1 MRRRNHLCALFRPL
15 ILTCVLVAASLAV
28 LSELPGRQG
37 RAYAQEETQAQEQ
50 QPPAE
55 QEEAVEPV
63 SEKGTYISPFW
74 LAFVMICFAAWLC
87 LTSWVCDDAMGVGIN
102 FAKWTSIMVGV
113 GAVGFLMILLI
124 HAAFG
129 FFILACLGGAFALY
143 VMERDKAV
151 PEHYKLI
158 RPDRLQG
165 VLDRFMFWRKWT
177 SGGVSVAGATSG
189 LEHVLSRQ
197 DGKRLEELVEAR
209 KELRTAALVTAQLLG
224 QAIDVKASSMQLAQ
238 TEGGVQVALEMD
250 GVVQRLEPLET
261 ELGAAVLGC
270 LGWLIRGG
278 ASGGQGPQQTG
289 RFYAEVPGQ
298 ERIEVTGRAGKSRA
312 GPGIAL
318 TFPDWTE
325 GIYKDGLEALGMH
338 RPMAE
343 RLHQALQLENGA
355 VLASGPPRSGITTTL
370 YAMVSQVDIFTR
382 EVISIEE
389 EIEHEL
395 DQVNRMKLDAAS
407 GKTFQQVYTLAMREE
422 PNVIMFGELK
432 EPQSATQLFKFAVEQ
447 GLLMSAVKAE
457 RSTDAL
463 VRLAAKGVDC
473 GLMAQSLKCVV
484 NQRLVRKLCEFCK
497 EPFEPSPEFLSK
509 LKIDPQNPGTWFKPV
524 GCERCLNTGYA
535 GRTAVF
541 EMLIVTDPVK
551 KILKAAAGGA
561 GKLSEAA
568 LRKAAG
574 RGALRPLRAE
584 GLLKVK
590 AGITTLDE
598 IRRCLGS

>member
-1 MRRRNHLCALFRPL
+1 MRRRNRLCALFRPL
-15 ILTCVLVAASLAV
+15 MLTCVLVAASLTV
-28 LSELPGRQG
+28 LSGLPGQQG
-37 RAYAQEETQAQEQ
+37 RAYAQETQVQEQ

-55 QEEAVEPV
+55 QGEAAEPAGQ
-63 SEKGTYISPFW
+63 KGTYINPFW
-74 LAFVMICFAAWLC
+74 LAFVMVCFAAWLY
-87 LTSWVCDDAMGVGIN
+87 LTSWVCDDAMGVGVSS
-102 FAKWTSIMVGV
+102 AKWTSIMIGT
-113 GAVGFLMILLI
+113 GAVGFLMVLLI
-124 HAAFG
+124 HAALG
-129 FFILACLGGAFALY
+129 FFMLVCLGGAFVLY

-151 PEHYKLI
+151 PEQYKLT
-158 RPDRLQG
+158 RAGRLQG
-165 VLDRFMFWRKWT
+165 ALERLMFWRKWT
-177 SGGVSVAGATSG
+177 SEGVRVAGGTSG
-189 LEHVLSRQ
+189 LDHVLSRQ

-224 QAIDVKASSMQLAQ
+224 QAIEVKASSMQLAR

-250 GVVQRLEPLET
+250 GVVQRLQPLET

-270 LGWLIRGG
+270 LGWLIRG
-278 ASGGQGPQQTG
+278 ASGGQGPRRTG
-289 RFYAEVPGQ
+289 RFYADVPGQ

-325 GIYKDGLEALGMH
+325 GIYKDGLEAIGMH
-338 RPMAE
+338 RPMVE
-343 RLHQALQLENGA
+343 RARQALQRENGA
-355 VLASGPPRSGITTTL
+355 VLVSGPPRSGTTTTL
-370 YAMVSQVDIFTR
+370 YAMVGQIDIFTTD
-382 EVISIEE
+382 VISIEE

-422 PNVIMFGELK
+422 PDVIMFGELK

-447 GLLMSAVKAE
+447 GLLMSTVKAE
-457 RSTDAL
+457 RSTDAP
-463 VRLAAKGVDC
+463 VRLAARGVDC
-473 GLMAQSLKCVV
+473 GLMAQSLTCVV

-497 EPFEPSPEFLSK
+497 EPFEPSPEFLRK

-541 EMLIVTDPVK
+541 EMLIVTDPVR
-551 KILKAAAGGA
+551 KILKDAAGGA